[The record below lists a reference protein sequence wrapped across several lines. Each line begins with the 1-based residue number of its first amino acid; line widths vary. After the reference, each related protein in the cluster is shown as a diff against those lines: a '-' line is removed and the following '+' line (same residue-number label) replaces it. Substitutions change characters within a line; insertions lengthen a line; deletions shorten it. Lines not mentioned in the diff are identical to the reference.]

1 MRMPLLHS
9 LVVATMSADMTA
21 QEGSEEGVEFIHEG
35 GTGSEA
41 RVDVELRT
49 KFPGIGGTID
59 TYQAIAV
66 ARRNEY
72 SNAPRI
78 GHEMFLRHM
87 LIKKLEDYF
96 FKKGFY
102 KYAHVTRP
110 LGSTDRTYI
119 YEWAFGRDGFPWS
132 YTTGTGD
139 SVQVRLD
146 DWNAF
151 SSIFLEAGIDLQ
163 GDCAN
168 PDNGALSQN
177 VVHQLHLGTSASRP
191 VLNRLWKR
199 IDFGPRSIKLD
210 FDRLLAYLKQ
220 IELDIRETL
229 KVGRYDMMTLAC
241 KYFLNNGSL
250 GPKEQ
255 EKLEMLVL
263 DYRLSTL
270 AFLNARG
277 VGDGNTREIRF
288 QPKGSGFSPTRLP
301 A

>member
-1 MRMPLLHS
+1 
-9 LVVATMSADMTA
+9 MS
-21 QEGSEEGVEFIHEG
+21 EPESSEAGVEFIHEG

-41 RVDVELRT
+41 RVDVELRNR
-49 KFPGIGGTID
+49 FPGIGGTIE

-66 ARRNEY
+66 ARRNEF
-72 SNAPRI
+72 SKAPDI

-110 LGSTDRTYI
+110 LGSTERAYI

-132 YTTGTGD
+132 YLNDTGD
-139 SVQVRLD
+139 SISVRLD

-151 SSIFLEAGIDLQ
+151 GNVFVQAGVDLQ
-163 GDCAN
+163 SDCAN

-177 VVHQLHLGTSASRP
+177 IVHQLHLGANAARP
-191 VLNRLWKR
+191 ILNRLWKR

-210 FDRLLAYLKQ
+210 YEKLLDYLGKR
-220 IELDIRETL
+220 EEDIRETL
-229 KVGRYDMMTLAC
+229 RVGRYDMMALAC
-241 KYFLNNGSL
+241 RYLIKRGLVDS
-250 GPKEQ
+250 KER
-255 EKLEMLVL
+255 EKLDMLVL

-277 VGDGNTREIRF
+277 VGEGSTREIRF
-288 QPKGSGFSPTRLP
+288 QPATT
-301 A
+301 

>member
-1 MRMPLLHS
+1 
-9 LVVATMSADMTA
+9 MSGAEEAEVDST
-21 QEGSEEGVEFIHEG
+21 EGVEFIHEG
-35 GTGSEA
+35 GIGSEA

-49 KFPGIGGTID
+49 RFPGIGGTID

-66 ARRNEY
+66 ARRKEF
-72 SNAPRI
+72 SKAPKV
-78 GHEMFLRHM
+78 GHEMFLRHT

-96 FKKGFY
+96 FKKGYY

-132 YTTGTGD
+132 YLNDTGD
-139 SVQVRLD
+139 SVYVRLD

-151 SSIFLEAGIDLQ
+151 NSIFLEAGVDLQ
-163 GDCAN
+163 SDCAN

-177 VVHQLHLGTSASRP
+177 IVHQLHLGANASQP

-210 FDRLLAYLKQ
+210 YERLFNYLRKN
-220 IELDIRETL
+220 EEDIRETL
-229 KVGRYDMMTLAC
+229 RVGRYDMMMMAC
-241 KYFLNNGSL
+241 KYLVKGGSVTA
-250 GPKEQ
+250 KEH
-255 EKLEMLVL
+255 EKLNMLIF

-277 VGDGNTREIRF
+277 VGEGSTREIRF
-288 QPKGSGFSPTRLP
+288 QPKAT
-301 A
+301 

>member
-1 MRMPLLHS
+1 
-9 LVVATMSADMTA
+9 MS
-21 QEGSEEGVEFIHEG
+21 EPESSEAGVEFIHEG

-41 RVDVELRT
+41 RVDVELRNR
-49 KFPGIGGTID
+49 FPGIGGTIE

-66 ARRNEY
+66 ARRNEF
-72 SNAPRI
+72 SKSPDI

-110 LGSTDRTYI
+110 LGSTERAYI

-132 YTTGTGD
+132 YLNDTGD
-139 SVQVRLD
+139 SISVRLD

-151 SSIFLEAGIDLQ
+151 GNVFVQAGVDLQ
-163 GDCAN
+163 SDCAS

-177 VVHQLHLGTSASRP
+177 IVHQLHLGANAARP
-191 VLNRLWKR
+191 ILNRLWKR

-210 FDRLLAYLKQ
+210 YERLLDYLGKR
-220 IELDIRETL
+220 EEDIRETL
-229 KVGRYDMMTLAC
+229 RVGRYDMMVLAS
-241 KYFLNNGSL
+241 KYLIKRGLVDS
-250 GPKEQ
+250 KER
-255 EKLEMLVL
+255 EKLDMLVL

-277 VGDGNTREIRF
+277 VGEGSTREIRF
-288 QPKGSGFSPTRLP
+288 QPATT
-301 A
+301 

>member
-1 MRMPLLHS
+1 MPGDEQAE
-9 LVVATMSADMTA
+9 VD
-21 QEGSEEGVEFIHEG
+21 SEEGVEFIHEG

-49 KFPGIGGTID
+49 RFTGIGGTID

-66 ARRNEY
+66 ARRNEF
-72 SNAPRI
+72 STAANI
-78 GHEMFLRHM
+78 GHDMFLRHT

-110 LGSTDRTYI
+110 LGSTDRAYI

-132 YTTGTGD
+132 YLNETGD
-139 SVQVRLD
+139 TISVRLD

-151 SSIFLEAGIDLQ
+151 GSIFLEAGVDLQ
-163 GDCAN
+163 SDCAN

-177 VVHQLHLGTSASRP
+177 IVHQLHLGANASQP
-191 VLNRLWKR
+191 TLNRLWKR

-210 FDRLLAYLKQ
+210 YERLLDYLRRN
-220 IELDIRETL
+220 EVDIRETL
-229 KVGRYDMMTLAC
+229 RVGRYDMMMTAC
-241 KYFLNNGSL
+241 KYLIKGGSITQKEHERLN
-250 GPKEQ
+250 
-255 EKLEMLVL
+255 MLVFN
-263 DYRLSTL
+263 YRLSTL

-277 VGDGNTREIRF
+277 VGDGSTQEIRLK
-288 QPKGSGFSPTRLP
+288 P
-301 A
+301 

>member
-1 MRMPLLHS
+1 MFPSEERRLN
-9 LVVATMSADMTA
+9 
-21 QEGSEEGVEFIHEG
+21 SEEGVEFIHEG

-59 TYQAIAV
+59 TYQGIAV
-66 ARRNEY
+66 ARRNEF
-72 SNAPRI
+72 STAPNI

-102 KYAHVTRP
+102 RYAHVTRP
-110 LGSTDRTYI
+110 LGSAERAYI
-119 YEWAFGRDGFPWS
+119 YEWAFGQDGFPWS
-132 YTTGTGD
+132 YVNETGD
-139 SVQVRLD
+139 SVSVRLD
-146 DWNAF
+146 DWNSFGAM
-151 SSIFLEAGIDLQ
+151 FLEAGVDLQ
-163 GDCAN
+163 SDCTN

-177 VVHQLHLGTSASRP
+177 IVHQLHLGANASQP

-210 FDRLLAYLKQ
+210 YDRLLDYLRRN
-220 IELDIRETL
+220 ESDIRDTL
-229 KVGRYDMMTLAC
+229 RVGRYDMMMLAC
-241 KYFLNNGSL
+241 KYLLKGGSIE
-250 GPKEQ
+250 PKEH
-255 EKLEMLVL
+255 EKLRMLIL

-270 AFLNARG
+270 AYFNAKELAMGAHEKSDSNQR
-277 VGDGNTREIRF
+277 T
-288 QPKGSGFSPTRLP
+288 

>member
-1 MRMPLLHS
+1 MS
-9 LVVATMSADMTA
+9 LAGEAEVDS
-21 QEGSEEGVEFIHEG
+21 QEGVEFIHEG
-35 GTGSEA
+35 GIGSEA

-49 KFPGIGGTID
+49 RFPGIGGTID

-66 ARRNEY
+66 ARRNEF
-72 SNAPRI
+72 SKAPKI
-78 GHEMFLRHM
+78 GHEMFLRHT

-96 FKKGFY
+96 FKKGYY

-132 YTTGTGD
+132 YLNETGD
-139 SVQVRLD
+139 SVYVRLD

-151 SSIFLEAGIDLQ
+151 SSIFLEAGVDLQ
-163 GDCAN
+163 SDCAN

-177 VVHQLHLGTSASRP
+177 IVHQLHLGANASQP

-210 FDRLLAYLKQ
+210 YERLFNYLRKNEQ
-220 IELDIRETL
+220 DIRETL
-229 KVGRYDMMTLAC
+229 RVGRYDMMMMAC
-241 KYFLNNGSL
+241 KYFVKAGSVTA
-250 GPKEQ
+250 KEH
-255 EKLEMLVL
+255 EKLNMLIL

-277 VGDGNTREIRF
+277 VGEGSTREIRF
-288 QPKGSGFSPTRLP
+288 QPRAT
-301 A
+301 

>member
-1 MRMPLLHS
+1 
-9 LVVATMSADMTA
+9 MSGSEKPEVD
-21 QEGSEEGVEFIHEG
+21 SEEGVEFIHEG
-35 GTGSEA
+35 GIGSEA

-49 KFPGIGGTID
+49 RFPGIGGTVD

-66 ARRNEY
+66 ARRNEF
-72 SNAPRI
+72 SNAPNI

-110 LGSTDRTYI
+110 LGSTERTYI

-132 YTTGTGD
+132 YLTEDGD
-139 SVQVRLD
+139 SIYVRLD
-146 DWNAF
+146 DWDAF
-151 SSIFLEAGIDLQ
+151 SSIFLEGGVDLQ
-163 GDCAN
+163 SDCTN

-177 VVHQLHLGTSASRP
+177 IVHQLDLGTNASQP
-191 VLNRLWKR
+191 ILNRLWKR

-210 FDRLLAYLKQ
+210 YERLLDYLRKN
-220 IELDIRETL
+220 ESDIRETL
-229 KVGRYDMMTLAC
+229 RVGRYDMMMMAC
-241 KYFLNNGSL
+241 KYLIKRGSIDLKEHERLN
-250 GPKEQ
+250 
-255 EKLEMLVL
+255 MLVL

-277 VGDGNTREIRF
+277 VGEGSTREIRF
-288 QPKGSGFSPTRLP
+288 QPSPT
-301 A
+301 